1 MNCITLKESNDE
13 DLLAQYFAGD
23 VRAFV
28 ALYERHKGPMFRYF
42 LRHVKDGQIAEDLLQ
57 DLWSKIISHGD
68 SFVADAKFS
77 TWAYTIARNKLID
90 HGRHLQ
96 VRQTVIDD
104 VVEPEE
110 IENAQHG
117 QVALPAEADD
127 ELTRMRQKQA
137 ISNCLEKLPS
147 HLLDVFL
154 LKEEGDMSGQQISE
168 VIDISYEATKSRL
181 RYAYQQLRTCL
192 QQKLK
197 IHGSLGEQS

>member
-1 MNCITLKESNDE
+1 MKQSNDE

-23 VRAFV
+23 TGAFV
-28 ALYERHKGPMFRYF
+28 ALYERHKGPMYRYF
-42 LRHVKDGQIAEDLLQ
+42 LRHVQDGQIAEDLFQ

-96 VRQTVIDD
+96 VRQNVFDQ
-104 VVEPEE
+104 VVEQEV
-110 IENAQHG
+110 IEQTVHG
-117 QVALPAEADD
+117 KGVLPVEAYD

-137 ISNCLEKLPS
+137 ISACLEKLPS
-147 HLLDVFL
+147 HLLDAFL

-168 VIDISYEATKSRL
+168 IINISYEATKSRL

-197 IHGSLGEQS
+197 LHESLGEQL